1 MKKESQSHSITL
13 VMKKSELLAQIEFLE
28 QRVAIL
34 ERENTGTTNALYE
47 IENRLQSQLDALT
60 NYTMLTR
67 EKVEKID
74 GE

>member
-1 MKKESQSHSITL
+1 
-13 VMKKSELLAQIEFLE
+13 MKKSELQAQIEFLE

-60 NYTMLTR
+60 NYTMLNR
-67 EKVEKID
+67 EGLEKLRD
-74 GE
+74 ANSKE

>member
-1 MKKESQSHSITL
+1 
-13 VMKKSELLAQIEFLE
+13 MKKSELQAQIEFLE

-34 ERENTGTTNALYE
+34 ERENAGTTNALYE
-47 IENRLQSQLDALT
+47 VENRLQSQLDALT

>member
-1 MKKESQSHSITL
+1 
-13 VMKKSELLAQIEFLE
+13 MKKSELLSQIEFLE

-34 ERENTGTTNALYE
+34 ERENVGTTNALYE
-47 IENRLQSQLDALT
+47 IENRLQSQIDALT

>member
-1 MKKESQSHSITL
+1 
-13 VMKKSELLAQIEFLE
+13 MKKSELQAQIEFLE

-34 ERENTGTTNALYE
+34 ERENAGTTNALYE

-60 NYTMLTR
+60 NYTMTTR

>member
-1 MKKESQSHSITL
+1 
-13 VMKKSELLAQIEFLE
+13 MKKSELLAQIEFLE
-28 QRVAIL
+28 QRVTIL
-34 ERENTGTTNALYE
+34 ERENAGTTSALYE
-47 IENRLQSQLDALT
+47 IETRLQSQLDALT

>member
-1 MKKESQSHSITL
+1 
-13 VMKKSELLAQIEFLE
+13 MKKSELQAQIEFLE

-60 NYTMLTR
+60 NYTMRNR
-67 EKVEKID
+67 EKLEEIH
-74 GE
+74 GQ

>member
-1 MKKESQSHSITL
+1 
-13 VMKKSELLAQIEFLE
+13 MKKSELQAQIEFLE

-34 ERENTGTTNALYE
+34 DRENAGTTNALYE

>member
-1 MKKESQSHSITL
+1 
-13 VMKKSELLAQIEFLE
+13 MKKSELHAQIEFLE

-34 ERENTGTTNALYE
+34 ERENAGTTNALYE

>member
-1 MKKESQSHSITL
+1 
-13 VMKKSELLAQIEFLE
+13 MKKSELQAQIEFLE
-28 QRVAIL
+28 QRVGIL
-34 ERENTGTTNALYE
+34 ERENTGTTNALQE

>member
-1 MKKESQSHSITL
+1 MKKA
-13 VMKKSELLAQIEFLE
+13 ELQAQIEFLE

-60 NYTMLTR
+60 NYTMRNR
-67 EKVEKID
+67 EKLEEIH

>member
-1 MKKESQSHSITL
+1 MKKA
-13 VMKKSELLAQIEFLE
+13 ELQAQIDFLE

-60 NYTMLTR
+60 NYTMRNR
-67 EKVEKID
+67 EKLEEIH

>member
-1 MKKESQSHSITL
+1 MKKA
-13 VMKKSELLAQIEFLE
+13 ELQAQIDFLE

-34 ERENTGTTNALYE
+34 ERENVGTTNALYE

-60 NYTMLTR
+60 NYTMRNR
-67 EKVEKID
+67 EKLEEIH

>member
-1 MKKESQSHSITL
+1 
-13 VMKKSELLAQIEFLE
+13 MKKSELQAQIEFLE

-34 ERENTGTTNALYE
+34 ERENVGTTNALYE
-47 IENRLQSQLDALT
+47 IENRLQSQIDALT

>member
-1 MKKESQSHSITL
+1 MKKA
-13 VMKKSELLAQIEFLE
+13 ELQAQIEFLE

-60 NYTMLTR
+60 NYTMRNR
-67 EKVEKID
+67 ETLEKIS
-74 GE
+74 GEDS

>member
-1 MKKESQSHSITL
+1 
-13 VMKKSELLAQIEFLE
+13 MKKSELQAQIEFLE

-60 NYTMLTR
+60 NYTMRNR
-67 EKVEKID
+67 EGLEKLID
-74 GE
+74 ANSKE

>member
-1 MKKESQSHSITL
+1 
-13 VMKKSELLAQIEFLE
+13 MKKSELQAQIEFLE

-60 NYTMLTR
+60 NYTMRNR
-67 EKVEKID
+67 EDLDRLNNENNP
-74 GE
+74 E

>member
-1 MKKESQSHSITL
+1 
-13 VMKKSELLAQIEFLE
+13 MKKSELQAQIEFLE

-34 ERENTGTTNALYE
+34 ERENAGTTNALYE
-47 IENRLQSQLDALT
+47 IENRLQSQIDALT

>member
-1 MKKESQSHSITL
+1 
-13 VMKKSELLAQIEFLE
+13 MKKSELQAQIEFLE
-28 QRVAIL
+28 QRVGIL

>member
-1 MKKESQSHSITL
+1 
-13 VMKKSELLAQIEFLE
+13 MKKSELQAQIEFLE

-34 ERENTGTTNALYE
+34 ERVNAGTTNALYE
-47 IENRLQSQLDALT
+47 VENRLQSQLDALT

>member
-1 MKKESQSHSITL
+1 
-13 VMKKSELLAQIEFLE
+13 MKKSELQAQIEFLE
-28 QRVAIL
+28 QRVVIL
-34 ERENTGTTNALYE
+34 ERENAGTTNALYE

>member
-1 MKKESQSHSITL
+1 
-13 VMKKSELLAQIEFLE
+13 MKKSELQAQIEFLE

-34 ERENTGTTNALYE
+34 ERENAGTTNALYE
-47 IENRLQSQLDALT
+47 VENRLQKQLDALT

>member
-1 MKKESQSHSITL
+1 MSLKKTDLH
-13 VMKKSELLAQIEFLE
+13 AQIQFLE

-34 ERENTGTTNALYE
+34 ERENAGTTNALYE

-60 NYTMLTR
+60 NYTMLNR
-67 EKVEKID
+67 EKLEKID

>member
-1 MKKESQSHSITL
+1 
-13 VMKKSELLAQIEFLE
+13 MKKSELQAQIEFLE

-34 ERENTGTTNALYE
+34 ERENAGTTNALYE
-47 IENRLQSQLDALT
+47 IENRLQSLLDALT

>member
-1 MKKESQSHSITL
+1 
-13 VMKKSELLAQIEFLE
+13 MKKSDLYAQIQFLE

-34 ERENTGTTNALYE
+34 ERENAGTTNALYE

>member
-1 MKKESQSHSITL
+1 
-13 VMKKSELLAQIEFLE
+13 MKKSELQAQIEFLE

>member
-1 MKKESQSHSITL
+1 
-13 VMKKSELLAQIEFLE
+13 MKKSELQAQIEFLE

-60 NYTMLTR
+60 NYTMRNR
-67 EKVEKID
+67 EELD
-74 GE
+74 RLNNENNPE